1 MRIKLD
7 ENLPDRLVHVLDGLG
22 HDTDTAVGEGLGGK
36 PDDVLWPEVQKTAR
50 FLITK
55 DLGFSDERAYPPGT
69 HHGILVLRLSDD
81 RSVAAADRLGAV
93 FRTEPVEGWRGN
105 LVVVTDHK
113 VRVRLLQA
121 PNQG

>member
-7 ENLPDRLVHVLDGLG
+7 ENLPDRLVSVLGGLG
-22 HDTDTAVGEGLGGK
+22 HDTDTVVREGLGGK
-36 PDDVLWPEVQKTAR
+36 PDVELWPEVQKAER

-81 RSVAAADRLGAV
+81 RSVAAVERLGAV
-93 FRTEPVEGWRGN
+93 FQKEAVEAWGRN

-113 VRVRLLQA
+113 VRVRLPQA
-121 PNQG
+121 RR